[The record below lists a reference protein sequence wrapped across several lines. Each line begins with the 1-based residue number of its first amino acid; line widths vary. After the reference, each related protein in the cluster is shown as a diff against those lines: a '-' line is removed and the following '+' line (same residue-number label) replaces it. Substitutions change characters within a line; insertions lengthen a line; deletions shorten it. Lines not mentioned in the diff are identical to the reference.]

1 MDDMPSAARDPDETY
16 HVVRSAVEDALWNVL
31 GTVVYALFL
40 VFLLFVG
47 IQFLA
52 VAAVGPL
59 TDDGTLV
66 VFIIGGVLVLAG
78 VIELVRTFDLFPS
91 IRGR

>member
-1 MDDMPSAARDPDETY
+1 MDDAPSAAGHPDETY
-16 HVVRSAVEDALWNVL
+16 HVVRRAVEDALWNVL
-31 GTVVYALFL
+31 GTVVYALVL

-47 IQFLA
+47 LQFIA

-59 TDDGTLV
+59 TESGTLV
-66 VFIIGGVLVLAG
+66 VFLIGGVLVLVG
-78 VIELVRTFDLFPS
+78 VVELVRTFDLFPS